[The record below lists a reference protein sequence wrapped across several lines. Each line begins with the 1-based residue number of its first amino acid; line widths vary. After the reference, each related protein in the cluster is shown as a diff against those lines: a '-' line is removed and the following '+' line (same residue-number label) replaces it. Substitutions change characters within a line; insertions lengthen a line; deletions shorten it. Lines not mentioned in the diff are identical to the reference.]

1 MVWNVLSMSI
11 RQARIPNEIFGRVQ
25 GAWRTLVWGVI
36 PVGSLLGGVLAS
48 VTDVPTVFL
57 VSGALQVLAAAA
69 SWAFLRR
76 HRAEIAASF
85 VDAAPSSASVPS

>member
-57 VSGALQVLAAAA
+57 VSGALQVLAAA
-69 SWAFLRR
+69 SWAVLRR